1 MKRKTILCL
10 ALIVTLTVALI
21 SASAATWT
29 IMKVTVDGARVRKS
43 AGNSD
48 IVTTLRK
55 GTKVISTGKANQSYF
70 KIMTLGG
77 KTGYIFRDHVEKL
90 GTVDSTQLY
99 KTTQKVNLRRKASK
113 TASRVKKLGAGEYV
127 MVISVAD
134 GWAHVK
140 TIDGKR
146 GYVNETYLKKAG

>member
-1 MKRKTILCL
+1 M
-10 ALIVTLTVALI
+10 
-21 SASAATWT
+21 
-29 IMKVTVDGARVRKS
+29 
-43 AGNSD
+43 
-48 IVTTLRK
+48 
-55 GTKVISTGKANQSYF
+55 ISTGKASQSYY

-77 KTGYIFRDHVEKL
+77 KVGYIFRDHVEKL

-113 TASRVKKLGAGEYV
+113 TASRVKKLAAGEYV

-146 GYVNETYLKKAG
+146 GYVNESYLKKAG